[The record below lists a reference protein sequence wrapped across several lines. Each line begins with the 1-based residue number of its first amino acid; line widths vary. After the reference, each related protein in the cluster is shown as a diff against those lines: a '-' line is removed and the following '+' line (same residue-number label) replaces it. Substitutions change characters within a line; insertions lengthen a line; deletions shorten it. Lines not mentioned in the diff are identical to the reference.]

1 MRPCSVGPPS
11 RGLFSTAA
19 LILHGVGRTSIAR
32 VGRTVADEALP
43 ENVKKLGGGWAKSDR
58 GGGGREGG
66 VALVKSVL
74 LEGNGARCSISPPM
88 AVTGAAAYS
97 SHNPALSHP
106 MDEGEDAMAPNKN
119 RRASAPIS
127 ALTRLLILGF
137 FSWAPLIM
145 GPQTVRAGSPA
156 PVDCTWDTPTEQVT
170 SNQDEDEARLSCLL
184 RIAAD
189 GGEVEGFDA
198 NFTSISSD
206 RTSSLHL
213 ACEPGAEVVLA
224 AALRERTLAHLG
236 GRLRDLSIEGCRL
249 SEWPAAALS
258 GMRRLRS
265 LSVQAWKSSSGT
277 QDPSSFDPADAEE
290 DWPSDGLRV
299 NPGSFEG
306 APQLERLDISG
317 NAIRTFPRGLF
328 CPLANLVTLNVS
340 HNRLRDIGELGFR
353 ETETSS
359 RPTTINASAA
369 NAQGAAC
376 SLDVQSLDVSWNR
389 LSALPARGLASLRRL
404 HDLDLSHNML
414 QSVSPRSLSG
424 LKVLA
429 VLDLSGNRLGPALS
443 PRLFR
448 DASESL
454 RELRLRDNALVS
466 LEPGL
471 LSGLARLT
479 SLDVSRNRI
488 GRLHPASLTGLIR
501 LVALDLSHNYVSVLG
516 MESASPNE
524 AIFRDLY
531 TLQILD
537 LSYNRIETLPPGIF
551 SPCSNLHT
559 LNLSHN
565 KLNRIESRA
574 LNGLF
579 VLSLL
584 SLDNNQIERLDV
596 ESLTNCTALQDL
608 NLNGNALKEVPAA
621 VRGLR
626 LLRTLD
632 LGDNVIETL
641 DADGRNGTDSFPPL
655 SGLPNLYGLRLIGNH
670 LTTLTKR
677 AFSSLPAL
685 QILNL
690 ARNKVSVIEKG
701 TFDSNSALQAIRL
714 DANLL
719 TDLSGLFAGLPSLL
733 WLNVSDNRI
742 SDRLDLVETMP
753 PTLQWLDVHSNAIT
767 EVGCGRKI
775 GELEEETYKPNLQLE
790 TLDASFNRLT
800 RVGGTA
806 GSLPDSL
813 RLLFLN
819 DNFITT
825 IEPHIFLD
833 KVNLTRVDLYANR
846 IVTMEMAALRLT
858 PVQEDQAL
866 PEFYI
871 GGNPFRCDCSMEWLQ
886 IINNRT
892 SSQRLYPKVADLDAV
907 YCRLVLPRRRRPH
920 PPPFVPILQASPS
933 DFLCPYKTHCFA
945 LCHCCDFD
953 ACDCEMT
960 CPNNCTCYHDHA
972 WSTNVVDCSSAGYTS
987 TLPVRIPMDA
997 TEVYLDGNSLGALPS
1012 HAFIGRKNL
1021 RVLLANSSSLT
1032 SIRNHTFSGLGRL
1045 MILHIQ
1051 DNHLKEL
1058 RGFEF
1063 RDLESLKELYLQ
1075 GNRLR
1080 YIDERTFT
1088 PLRNLEVLRLDGNR
1102 LSDFAVWRLGGNNN
1116 PALTHVSLSRNRWPC
1131 ADCRHLGLLREWIR
1145 RNIVRVTDARHITC
1159 VYFSSDDEEDDAMG
1173 PPLATL
1179 DGPSGDEFSGDLF
1192 DNNSAIVGVVSTICS
1207 PLSSR
1212 DNTNLGGSL
1221 EKKLLG
1227 EHLPFL
1233 LAAVI
1238 ALPCA
1243 LLVTLLGVCY
1253 RRELRAWMHS
1263 RCGVR
1268 VCYRRDASSS
1278 SSSNVG
1284 MGCDG
1289 NIGVAIAGEDEESE
1303 GCGGEDSTLEAHMGK
1318 IGRKRGGAGRFLFD
1332 AYICHSARDEA
1343 FVQNILAAGL
1353 EARDPRYRLGLH
1365 YRDLPSLAIS
1375 SIGGVGGGGG
1385 GGGMQPPTS
1394 PSESSPSPLAD
1405 AVVEAVERSRRT
1417 VLVLSSA
1424 FISGEWRRFEVRS
1437 ALAEAL
1443 RGGSGEKRR
1452 KRQQRLIVVLI
1463 GELPRELDPDLRL
1476 HLKGAAAVL
1485 RWGDSLFWE
1494 KLRYALPDVH
1504 RQPLPPPPPP
1514 ATTVTV
1520 TIPTKGGHS
1529 VEEVSVGGGNIYASP
1544 DTVPSTRPLP
1554 LYLQPHRNGIQ
1565 GQQRELPRIPQP
1577 MWA

>member
-1 MRPCSVGPPS
+1 
-11 RGLFSTAA
+11 
-19 LILHGVGRTSIAR
+19 
-32 VGRTVADEALP
+32 
-43 ENVKKLGGGWAKSDR
+43 
-58 GGGGREGG
+58 
-66 VALVKSVL
+66 
-74 LEGNGARCSISPPM
+74 M
-88 AVTGAAAYS
+88 AVTGAAAS
-97 SHNPALSHP
+97 SCSARLAPTADMP
-106 MDEGEDAMAPNKN
+106 MLPILEEDAMPNN
-119 RRASAPIS
+119 NMPPPRHPPPAASARDTHRASRA
-127 ALTRLLILGF
+127 ATTRTTTRLLLMGLIL
-137 FSWAPLIM
+137 SAPFIM
-145 GPQTVRAGSPA
+145 GPATARAASST
-156 PVDCTWDTPTEQVT
+156 PVDCTWETPSETSQVP
-170 SNQDEDEARLSCLL
+170 SSPSGGNQDEEEARLSCLL
-184 RIAAD
+184 RAASE
-189 GGEVEGFDA
+189 GTGEAEGFDA

-213 ACEPGAEVVLA
+213 ACEPGAEIILA
-224 AALRERTLAHLG
+224 AALREKTLSHLG
-236 GRLRDLSIEGCRL
+236 GKLRDLSIEGCRL
-249 SEWPAAALS
+249 SEWPAIALT

-265 LSVQAWKSSSGT
+265 LSVQAWKSAAAGP
-277 QDPSSFDPADAEE
+277 DPSSFDAADAEE

-299 NPGSFEG
+299 APGSFEG
-306 APQLERLDISG
+306 APQLERLDMSG

-328 CPLANLVTLNVS
+328 CPLASLVTLNVS
-340 HNRLRDIGELGFR
+340 HNRLRDIGELDFR
-353 ETETSS
+353 ETETNS

-369 NAQGAAC
+369 SAQGTPC

-389 LSALPARGLASLRRL
+389 LSALPARGLAFLRRL

-424 LKVLA
+424 LKALA

-448 DASESL
+448 DASDSL

-501 LVALDLSHNYVSVLG
+501 LVALDLSHNYLTMLG
-516 MESASPNE
+516 MEPMSPNE

-537 LSYNRIETLPPGIF
+537 LSYNRLESLPPGIF
-551 SPCSNLHT
+551 APCSNLHT
-559 LNLSHN
+559 LILSQN
-565 KLNRIESRA
+565 KLTRIDARA

-584 SLDNNQIERLDV
+584 SLDNNQIQRLDP

-608 NLNGNALKEVPAA
+608 NLNGNALKDVPIA

-632 LGDNVIETL
+632 LGDNAIETL
-641 DADGRNGTDSFPPL
+641 GEDGKNNSDSYPPL

-670 LTTLTKR
+670 IKTLTRKS
-677 AFSSLPAL
+677 FSSLPAL
-685 QILNL
+685 LILNL
-690 ARNKVSVIEKG
+690 ARNKISVIEKG
-701 TFDSNSALQAIRL
+701 TFDSNAALQAIRL

-719 TDLSGLFAGLPSLL
+719 TDLTGLFSGLPSLL

-742 SDRLDLVETMP
+742 SDRLDLVESMP
-753 PTLQWLDVHSNAIT
+753 PTLQWLDVHANAIT
-767 EVGCGRKI
+767 EIGCGRKI
-775 GELEEETYKPNLQLE
+775 GELEEETIKPDLQLQ

-806 GSLPDSL
+806 GTLPDSL

-819 DNFITT
+819 DNFITA

-833 KVNLTRVDLYANR
+833 KGNLTRVDLFSNR
-846 IVTMEMAALRLT
+846 IVTMELAALRLT
-858 PVQEDQAL
+858 PVPEDQTL

-886 IINNRT
+886 VINNMT
-892 SSQRLYPKVADLDAV
+892 SSLRQYPKVADLDAV

-987 TLPVRIPMDA
+987 NLPVRIPMDA
-997 TEVYLDGNSLGALPS
+997 TEVYLDGNALGALPS

-1021 RVLLANSSSLT
+1021 RVLLVNSSSLAG
-1032 SIRNHTFSGLGRL
+1032 IRNHTFSGLGRL
-1045 MILHIQ
+1045 MVLHLQ
-1051 DNHLKEL
+1051 DNHLREL

-1080 YIDERTFT
+1080 YIDERAFSH
-1088 PLRNLEVLRLDGNR
+1088 LRNLEVLRLDGNR
-1102 LSDFAVWRLGGNNN
+1102 LSDFAVWRLGGANN
-1116 PALTHVSLSRNRWPC
+1116 PSLTHVSLSGNRWPC

-1145 RNIVRVTDARHITC
+1145 RNIARVTDARRITC
-1159 VYFSSDDEEDDAMG
+1159 VYFSPEDDGDEEAAVG
-1173 PPLATL
+1173 PPLAAL
-1179 DGPSGDEFSGDLF
+1179 DAASADEFGGDFF
-1192 DNNSAIVGVVSTICS
+1192 DNTSAIVGVVSTICS
-1207 PLSSR
+1207 PLSAH

-1243 LLVTLLGVCY
+1243 VLVTLLGVCY

-1289 NIGVAIAGEDEESE
+1289 NIGVAITGEDDESE
-1303 GCGGEDSTLEAHMGK
+1303 GCGGDDSTLEAHMGK
-1318 IGRKRGGAGRFLFD
+1318 LGRKRGGAGRFLFD

-1343 FVQNILAAGL
+1343 FVRGVLAAGL
-1353 EARDPRYRLGLH
+1353 EARDPRYRIGLH

-1375 SIGGVGGGGG
+1375 SIGG
-1385 GGGMQPPTS
+1385 MPPNS
-1394 PSESSPSPLAD
+1394 PSENSPSPLAD

-1417 VLVLSSA
+1417 ILVLSAA

-1452 KRQQRLIVVLI
+1452 RRQQRLIVVLL

-1476 HLKGAAAVL
+1476 HLKGSAAVL

-1504 RQPLPPPPPP
+1504 RQPLPPPPTP

-1520 TIPTKGGHS
+1520 TIPRKGGHG

-1544 DTVPSTRPLP
+1544 DTVPPSSRPLP

>member
-1 MRPCSVGPPS
+1 
-11 RGLFSTAA
+11 
-19 LILHGVGRTSIAR
+19 
-32 VGRTVADEALP
+32 
-43 ENVKKLGGGWAKSDR
+43 
-58 GGGGREGG
+58 
-66 VALVKSVL
+66 
-74 LEGNGARCSISPPM
+74 M
-88 AVTGAAAYS
+88 AVTGAPAS
-97 SHNPALSHP
+97 SCSTANTTRPTPNQVAGPREAHGRHRDNITAMPPARCRSPHHRRI
-106 MDEGEDAMAPNKN
+106 AM
-119 RRASAPIS
+119 
-127 ALTRLLILGF
+127 RLLL
-137 FSWAPLIM
+137 FSAFITIASLS
-145 GPQTVRAGSPA
+145 VARAASPA
-156 PVDCTWDTPTEQVT
+156 PVDCAWEAPTPGEPGPAVAAAAG
-170 SNQDEDEARLSCLL
+170 QDEEEARLSCLL
-184 RIAAD
+184 RPATD
-189 GGEVEGFDA
+189 GDGEGFDA
-198 NFTSISSD
+198 NFTSISSE

-224 AALRERTLAHLG
+224 VALREKTLSHVGAH
-236 GRLRDLSIEGCRL
+236 LRDLSIDGCRL
-249 SEWPAAALS
+249 SEWPASALT

-265 LSVQAWKSSSGT
+265 LSVQAWKPAT
-277 QDPSSFDPADAEE
+277 QPEPSSFDGADAEE

-299 NPGSFEG
+299 APGSFEG
-306 APQLERLDISG
+306 APQLERLDMSG

-328 CPLANLVTLNVS
+328 CPLTNLVTLNVS
-340 HNRLRDIGELGFR
+340 HNRLRDIGELDFR
-353 ETETSS
+353 ETESNS
-359 RPTTINASAA
+359 RPAAGVNASAA
-369 NAQGAAC
+369 AQGVPC

-389 LSALPARGLASLRRL
+389 LAALPARGLAFLRRL
-404 HDLDLSHNML
+404 KDLDLSHNML

-424 LKVLA
+424 LKALA

-448 DASESL
+448 DSSDSL

-501 LVALDLSHNYVSVLG
+501 LVALDLSHNYITVLG
-516 MESASPNE
+516 MESMSPNE

-537 LSYNRIETLPPGIF
+537 LSYNRLESLPPGIF
-551 SPCSNLHT
+551 APCSNLHT
-559 LNLSHN
+559 LILSQN
-565 KLNRIESRA
+565 KLTRIDARA

-584 SLDNNQIERLDV
+584 SLDNNQIQRLDP

-608 NLNGNALKEVPAA
+608 NLNGNQLKEVPMA

-641 DADGRNGTDSFPPL
+641 VEDGKNSSESYPPL

-670 LTTLTKR
+670 ITTLTRKS
-677 AFSSLPAL
+677 FSSLPAL

-690 ARNKVSVIEKG
+690 ARNKISVIEKG
-701 TFDSNSALQAIRL
+701 TFDSNTALQAIRL
-714 DANLL
+714 DANLV
-719 TDLSGLFAGLPSLL
+719 TDLTGLFSGLPSLL

-742 SDRLDLVETMP
+742 SDRLDLVESMP
-753 PTLQWLDVHSNAIT
+753 PTLQWLDVHANAIT
-767 EVGCGRKI
+767 EIGCGRKI
-775 GELEEETYKPNLQLE
+775 GELEEEAVKPDLQLQ

-806 GSLPDSL
+806 GTLPDSL

-819 DNFITT
+819 DNFITA

-833 KVNLTRVDLYANR
+833 KINLTRVDLYANR
-846 IVTMEMAALRLT
+846 IVTMELAALRLT
-858 PVQEDQAL
+858 PVSPDQSL

-886 IINNRT
+886 VINNMT
-892 SSQRLYPKVADLDAV
+892 SSLRQYPKVADLDAV

-997 TEVYLDGNSLGALPS
+997 TEVYLDGNALGALPS

-1021 RVLLANSSSLT
+1021 RVLLVNSSSLAG
-1032 SIRNHTFSGLGRL
+1032 IRNHTFSGLGRL
-1045 MILHIQ
+1045 SVLHLQ
-1051 DNHLKEL
+1051 DNHLREL

-1063 RDLESLKELYLQ
+1063 RDLEALKELYLQ

-1080 YIDERTFT
+1080 YIDERTFSH
-1088 PLRNLEVLRLDGNR
+1088 LRNLEVLRLDGNR
-1102 LSDFAVWRLGGNNN
+1102 LSDFAVWRLGGVSN
-1116 PALTHVSLSRNRWPC
+1116 PLLTHVSLSGNRWPC
-1131 ADCRHLGLLREWIR
+1131 ADCRHLGMLHEWVRKNIR
-1145 RNIVRVTDARHITC
+1145 RVSDARRITC
-1159 VYFSSDDEEDDAMG
+1159 VYFSPEEDGDEGAVG
-1173 PPLATL
+1173 PPLAAL
-1179 DGPSGDEFSGDLF
+1179 DAASADEFGADFF
-1192 DNNSAIVGVVSTICS
+1192 DNSSAIVGVVSTICS
-1207 PLSSR
+1207 PLSAH

-1243 LLVTLLGVCY
+1243 LIVTLLGVCY

-1289 NIGVAIAGEDEESE
+1289 NIGVAIAGDDDESE
-1303 GCGGEDSTLEAHMGK
+1303 GCGGDDSTLEAHMGK
-1318 IGRKRGGAGRFLFD
+1318 LGGRKRGGAGRFLFD
-1332 AYICHSARDEA
+1332 AYICHSARDDA
-1343 FVQNILAAGL
+1343 FVRGVLAAGL
-1353 EARDPRYRLGLH
+1353 EARDPRYRIGLH

-1375 SIGGVGGGGG
+1375 SIGGVGGGNGG
-1385 GGGMQPPTS
+1385 GGGTNGGGIQMPPTS
-1394 PSESSPSPLAD
+1394 PSENSPSPLAD

-1417 VLVLSSA
+1417 ILVLSAA

-1452 KRQQRLIVVLI
+1452 RRQQRLIVVLL

-1476 HLKGAAAVL
+1476 HLKGSAAVL

-1504 RQPLPPPPPP
+1504 RQPLPPPHGPT
-1514 ATTVTV
+1514 AVTV
-1520 TIPTKGGHS
+1520 SIPRKGG
-1529 VEEVSVGGGNIYASP
+1529 VEEMSVGGGNIYASP
-1544 DTVPSTRPLP
+1544 DTVPPPSRPLP
-1554 LYLQPHRNGIQ
+1554 LYLQPHRNGGMQ
-1565 GQQRELPRIPQP
+1565 GQPQRELPRIPQP